1 MGAISDFVASFGR
14 DSVKYITIEKEVKA
28 LCEQALRA
36 QHIEFLWQSRVKAT
50 GSLEKKLR
58 DRIDNYN
65 DESENVADVK
75 DLVAGRIIL
84 ARWLD
89 IEHVEKIVGQIFN
102 VKGRA
107 QHPKHGQN
115 TVTSQARFRG
125 YDGLHFHV
133 TRQDHSDQHSYRPII
148 EIQVMSAFMWGFSTL
163 EHDIEYKR
171 LHGEPDEGLLL
182 SLEML
187 KGIANTGEIALQ
199 MYDNQFFPAAKLS
212 LEKGE
217 FDPEKMQTSI
227 RTVVDEVRLTEDD
240 KICLHDLR
248 RTDPRHDMERIKTSK
263 HQVLEGSCSW
273 VLDDS
278 AFVDWWTRDDSQF
291 LWIHGDP
298 GKGKTMMMI
307 ALIDEV
313 SKRLNDRPGSN
324 VLAYFFCQNTNDELN
339 TTVSVLRGLI
349 YLLIDQEKKLIHHVR
364 KRYDSAGRRLFED
377 GNARYALQEILLDIL
392 KDPSL
397 GNVYFAIDA
406 LDECDPTMHD
416 LLKWIIHTK
425 SQTSPRIKWLTTSR
439 NQPAFIERLG
449 RGHQLHTSLELNSL
463 HVARAVASFIDHKVK
478 GLAELKL
485 YSSELQLS
493 VRMSL
498 LEKSEDTFL
507 WVALVCQELSDVRP
521 QRVKSWLE
529 KIPAGLIPLYERML
543 DQVFHQK
550 DEDDIK
556 SCRRILRA
564 VVLAFRPLRLEEIAV
579 FAEVSED
586 VHDLVGHCGC
596 FITIREEIAYL
607 VHQSAKDFLSD
618 VKRKDI
624 FNSGQE
630 HEHAIIARLCLEV
643 MSNKLKKDICDFKK
657 PGICLGDF
665 DDTRIETHIPLYT
678 QYACLHWFDHLQ
690 QAGPIEQ
697 ETFLSHRDCRLSEAV
712 LIISSLCST
721 PRLRKNTDFFS
732 FVNDAR
738 RFVLEFRHIV
748 EMAPLQVYNSALV
761 FSPKSSIIKRLF
773 SHVIPVWIETLPV
786 VEKAWTASLQALEG
800 HSSSVEAILF
810 SPNDRLLASASD
822 NHIRLWDPVTGAS
835 RGTVEIPETFGV
847 AAMNFSPTGQLT
859 SVSTNKIIGRW
870 DPITGT
876 SQDTLKGHTAPITKI
891 LFSPNG
897 GLLASASD
905 DHNIRIWDPIT
916 GTLKCTFEGHTE
928 WIHSITFSPDG
939 QLLAS
944 SASDDNNIRLWDPI
958 EGAVR
963 GTLKGHSTSVQELK
977 FSPNSQLLASGSY
990 DSFIKLWDPVAR
1002 ACRGTLKDCLDW
1014 DGVMIFSP
1022 NGQLLASGSS
1032 DNTIKI
1038 WNSRGILQNTL
1049 EGHSHS
1055 ITTLVFSPDGRL
1067 LVSASFDFTIRLW
1080 DPITGTHRGTL
1091 EGHSEM
1097 INAVVFSADG
1107 QCLASASSDHTIRLW
1122 EVVVEVPRGTLEGHS
1137 REVCVVTLSPGD
1149 QILASTSYDKTVKLW
1164 SSVGVLQGT
1173 FKGHTNW
1180 ARAIAFS
1187 PNGQLLASA
1196 SHDRTVRLWNIITK
1210 TCDVL
1215 IGHKDEVN
1223 TVIFSPNE
1231 WLLASA
1237 SRDRTIRLWNSVTGE
1252 CRGTLE
1258 GHTDF
1263 INAIVFSPNGQ
1274 LLASGDEHII
1284 RLWNPFTGALQ
1295 GTLEGYSSP
1304 ISAIIFSLDGQHLA
1318 STHHDYTIRLWNIRK
1333 RTLVQQCESNYGQ
1346 NISIRQYGSELD
1358 IDGRLLEKFGH
1369 TYSKSLSFQ
1378 HDEFSEPRLYH
1389 KPLQISSSLYD
1400 SPHDQGVADASYAL
1414 DFKKEWVTCKGR
1426 RVLWLPLN
1434 YRPGVYFLH
1443 NHTLVLGNASGRVTL
1458 LRFSMTIPPS

>member
-697 ETFLSHRDCRLSEAV
+697 ETFLSHRDCRVYGFFQHHFLHWLEALSLMSKLSEAV

-721 PRLRKNTDFFS
+721 PR
-732 FVNDAR
+732 V
-738 RFVLEFRHIV
+738 
-748 EMAPLQVYNSALV
+748 SAT
-761 FSPKSSIIKRLF
+761 
-773 SHVIPVWIETLPV
+773 E
-786 VEKAWTASLQALEG
+786 QALY
-800 HSSSVEAILF
+800 HSYA
-810 SPNDRLLASASD
+810 
-822 NHIRLWDPVTGAS
+822 
-835 RGTVEIPETFGV
+835 
-847 AAMNFSPTGQLT
+847 
-859 SVSTNKIIGRW
+859 
-870 DPITGT
+870 
-876 SQDTLKGHTAPITKI
+876 
-891 LFSPNG
+891 
-897 GLLASASD
+897 
-905 DHNIRIWDPIT
+905 
-916 GTLKCTFEGHTE
+916 
-928 WIHSITFSPDG
+928 
-939 QLLAS
+939 
-944 SASDDNNIRLWDPI
+944 
-958 EGAVR
+958 
-963 GTLKGHSTSVQELK
+963 
-977 FSPNSQLLASGSY
+977 
-990 DSFIKLWDPVAR
+990 
-1002 ACRGTLKDCLDW
+1002 
-1014 DGVMIFSP
+1014 
-1022 NGQLLASGSS
+1022 
-1032 DNTIKI
+1032 
-1038 WNSRGILQNTL
+1038 
-1049 EGHSHS
+1049 
-1055 ITTLVFSPDGRL
+1055 
-1067 LVSASFDFTIRLW
+1067 DFTNL
-1080 DPITGTHRGTL
+1080 
-1091 EGHSEM
+1091 
-1097 INAVVFSADG
+1097 
-1107 QCLASASSDHTIRLW
+1107 
-1122 EVVVEVPRGTLEGHS
+1122 
-1137 REVCVVTLSPGD
+1137 
-1149 QILASTSYDKTVKLW
+1149 
-1164 SSVGVLQGT
+1164 
-1173 FKGHTNW
+1173 
-1180 ARAIAFS
+1180 
-1187 PNGQLLASA
+1187 
-1196 SHDRTVRLWNIITK
+1196 
-1210 TCDVL
+1210 
-1215 IGHKDEVN
+1215 
-1223 TVIFSPNE
+1223 
-1231 WLLASA
+1231 
-1237 SRDRTIRLWNSVTGE
+1237 
-1252 CRGTLE
+1252 
-1258 GHTDF
+1258 
-1263 INAIVFSPNGQ
+1263 
-1274 LLASGDEHII
+1274 
-1284 RLWNPFTGALQ
+1284 
-1295 GTLEGYSSP
+1295 
-1304 ISAIIFSLDGQHLA
+1304 
-1318 STHHDYTIRLWNIRK
+1318 
-1333 RTLVQQCESNYGQ
+1333 
-1346 NISIRQYGSELD
+1346 
-1358 IDGRLLEKFGH
+1358 
-1369 TYSKSLSFQ
+1369 
-1378 HDEFSEPRLYH
+1378 
-1389 KPLQISSSLYD
+1389 
-1400 SPHDQGVADASYAL
+1400 
-1414 DFKKEWVTCKGR
+1414 
-1426 RVLWLPLN
+1426 
-1434 YRPGVYFLH
+1434 
-1443 NHTLVLGNASGRVTL
+1443 
-1458 LRFSMTIPPS
+1458 